1 MSLGGF
7 RQYQSLSEYTTLLEQ
22 KLSELKKYEK
32 ILCNKVS
39 QHHLKPLLWFR
50 ATSYWKAFL
59 LGALVIAI
67 STTISL
73 RLRDY
78 LTEKN
83 TNETVKDVLTGL
95 VTAVA
100 AFITY
105 AILHVVC
112 GFGGGMLAD
121 PIPHREKSLLSLLL

>member
-1 MSLGGF
+1 MSLGK
-7 RQYQSLSEYTTLLEQ
+7 YISLGKHATLLEQ
-22 KLSELKKYEK
+22 NIAELKKYEK
-32 ILCNKVS
+32 ILYDEVS

-83 TNETVKDVLTGL
+83 TNETVKDALTGL